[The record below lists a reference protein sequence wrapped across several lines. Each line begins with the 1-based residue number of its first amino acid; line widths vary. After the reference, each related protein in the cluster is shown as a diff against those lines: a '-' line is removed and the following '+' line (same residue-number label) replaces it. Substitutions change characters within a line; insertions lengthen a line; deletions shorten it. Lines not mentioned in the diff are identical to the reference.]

1 MPRPR
6 DRLERMTQP
15 GPRGLPLMSACH
27 ASPAMPSWSS
37 AKLMEQEST
46 ASGFGA
52 PGFLE
57 MVYEPG
63 LEAGGIPGK
72 AQRVQAASG

>member
-1 MPRPR
+1 
-6 DRLERMTQP
+6 
-15 GPRGLPLMSACH
+15 
-27 ASPAMPSWSS
+27 
-37 AKLMEQEST
+37 MEQEST